1 MLKELNSKT
10 AYKQPMAFPVWQQ
23 EEFQIARQKKKI
35 LNKGFAQNAVTFNP
49 GLFLPNRSHYNNI
62 RKSKAL
68 MGSDSGRGQ
77 SDTSSTGMD
86 CAISNEEDT
95 IFLYKKICLRNYV
108 SIKLNG
114 FLYSRTSQEEKRLC
128 SSLRNG
134 EFKQ

>member
-1 MLKELNSKT
+1 MIVDEDKVIH
-10 AYKQPMAFPVWQQ
+10 P
-23 EEFQIARQKKKI
+23 
-35 LNKGFAQNAVTFNP
+35 
-49 GLFLPNRSHYNNI
+49 
-62 RKSKAL
+62 AL
-68 MGSDSGRGQ
+68 
-77 SDTSSTGMD
+77 GMD

-128 SSLRNG
+128 SSLRNA